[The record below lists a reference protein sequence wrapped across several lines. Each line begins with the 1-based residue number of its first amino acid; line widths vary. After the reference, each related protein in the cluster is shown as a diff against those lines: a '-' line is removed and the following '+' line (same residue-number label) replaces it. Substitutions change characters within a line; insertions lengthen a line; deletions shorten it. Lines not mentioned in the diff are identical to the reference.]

1 MDNIKKLQDNLTK
14 RYSQDEDF
22 SRQSQSYSPE
32 RVESAIIELNQELKE
47 EEVLSEVLSNSTDKR
62 IKEAKDF
69 VKKYGKVVEAQHKNL
84 EFLNRQLRNY
94 VYDNKKRQE
103 SDKAYRELVSSPEY
117 KDMTRKMR
125 EIKTHI
131 RNLNHFLVINNV
143 KGPIV

>member
-32 RVESAIIELNQELKE
+32 RVESAIIELNQELRE

-62 IKEAKDF
+62 IKEAKEF

-84 EFLNRQLRNY
+84 EYLNRQLRNY

-143 KGPIV
+143 KGPVV

>member
-1 MDNIKKLQDNLTK
+1 MDGIKKLQDNLTK

-47 EEVLSEVLSNSTDKR
+47 EEILSEALSNSTDKR
-62 IKEAKDF
+62 IKEAKEF

-143 KGPIV
+143 KGPVV

>member
-1 MDNIKKLQDNLTK
+1 MENIKKLQDNLTK

-32 RVESAIIELNQELKE
+32 RVESAIIELNQELRE

-84 EFLNRQLRNY
+84 EFLNRQLRSY

>member
-32 RVESAIIELNQELKE
+32 KVESAIIELNQELRE
-47 EEVLSEVLSNSTDKR
+47 EEILSEALSNSTDKR
-62 IKEAKDF
+62 IKEAKEF
-69 VKKYGKVVEAQHKNL
+69 IKKYGKVVEAQHKNL

-143 KGPIV
+143 KGPVV

>member
-62 IKEAKDF
+62 IKEAKEF

-143 KGPIV
+143 KGPVV

>member
-32 RVESAIIELNQELKE
+32 RVESAIIELNQELRE

-84 EFLNRQLRNY
+84 EYLNRQLRSY

-117 KDMTRKMR
+117 RDMTRKMR

-143 KGPIV
+143 KGPVV

>member
-32 RVESAIIELNQELKE
+32 RVESAIIELNQELRE

-62 IKEAKDF
+62 IKEAKEF

-84 EFLNRQLRNY
+84 EYLNRQLRSY

-143 KGPIV
+143 KGPVV

>member
-22 SRQSQSYSPE
+22 SRQSQSYNAES
-32 RVESAIIELNQELKE
+32 VESAIIELNQELRE
-47 EEVLSEVLSNSTDKR
+47 EEVLSEVLSKSTDKR

-69 VKKYGKVVEAQHKNL
+69 VKKYGKIVEAQHKNL
-84 EFLNRQLRNY
+84 EYLNRQLRSY

-143 KGPIV
+143 KGPVV

>member
-22 SRQSQSYSPE
+22 SRQSQSYSAE

-47 EEVLSEVLSNSTDKR
+47 EEILSEVLSNSTDKR
-62 IKEAKDF
+62 IKEAKEF

-84 EFLNRQLRNY
+84 EYLNRQLRSY

-143 KGPIV
+143 KGPVV

>member
-32 RVESAIIELNQELKE
+32 KVESAIIELNQELRE
-47 EEVLSEVLSNSTDKR
+47 EEILSEALSNSTDKR
-62 IKEAKDF
+62 IKEAKEF
-69 VKKYGKVVEAQHKNL
+69 IKKYGKVVEAQHKNL

>member
-32 RVESAIIELNQELKE
+32 KVESAIIELNQELRE

-62 IKEAKDF
+62 IKEAKEF

-84 EFLNRQLRNY
+84 EYLNRQLRSY

-103 SDKAYRELVSSPEY
+103 SDKVYRELVSSPEY
-117 KDMTRKMR
+117 RDMTRKMR

-143 KGPIV
+143 KGPVV

>member
-1 MDNIKKLQDNLTK
+1 MENIKKLQDNLTK

-47 EEVLSEVLSNSTDKR
+47 EEILSEALSNSTDKR

-143 KGPIV
+143 KGPVV

>member
-1 MDNIKKLQDNLTK
+1 MDGIKKLQDNLTK

-47 EEVLSEVLSNSTDKR
+47 EEILSEALSNSTDKR

-143 KGPIV
+143 KGPVV

>member
-1 MDNIKKLQDNLTK
+1 MDGIKKLQDNLTK

-47 EEVLSEVLSNSTDKR
+47 EEILSEALSNSTDKR
-62 IKEAKDF
+62 IKEAKEF

-117 KDMTRKMR
+117 RDMTRKMR

-143 KGPIV
+143 KGPVV

>member
-1 MDNIKKLQDNLTK
+1 MENIKKLQDNLTK

-62 IKEAKDF
+62 IKEAKEF

-143 KGPIV
+143 KGPVV

>member
-32 RVESAIIELNQELKE
+32 KVESAIIELNQELRE
-47 EEVLSEVLSNSTDKR
+47 EEILSEALSNSTDKR
-62 IKEAKDF
+62 IKEAKEF
-69 VKKYGKVVEAQHKNL
+69 IKKYGKVVEAQHKNL

-143 KGPIV
+143 KGPDV

>member
-47 EEVLSEVLSNSTDKR
+47 EEVLSEALSNSTDKR
-62 IKEAKDF
+62 IKEAKEF

-143 KGPIV
+143 KGPVV

>member
-32 RVESAIIELNQELKE
+32 KVESAIIELNQELRE
-47 EEVLSEVLSNSTDKR
+47 EEILSEALSNSTDKR
-62 IKEAKDF
+62 IKEAKEF
-69 VKKYGKVVEAQHKNL
+69 IKKYGKVVEAQHKNL

-143 KGPIV
+143 KAPVV

>member
-1 MDNIKKLQDNLTK
+1 MENIKKLQDNLTK

-47 EEVLSEVLSNSTDKR
+47 EEILSEALSNSTDKR

>member
-1 MDNIKKLQDNLTK
+1 MDGIKKLQDILTK
-14 RYSQDEDF
+14 LYSQDEDF

-47 EEVLSEVLSNSTDKR
+47 EEILSEALSNSTDKR
-62 IKEAKDF
+62 IKEAKEF

-143 KGPIV
+143 KGPVV

>member
-1 MDNIKKLQDNLTK
+1 MDNIKKLQENLTK
-14 RYSQDEDF
+14 RYSGDEDF
-22 SRQSQSYSPE
+22 SRQSQSYDPE
-32 RVESAIIELNQELKE
+32 KVESAIIELNQELKE
-47 EEVLSEVLSNSTDKR
+47 EEVLSEVLSKSTDKR
-62 IKEAKDF
+62 IKEAKEF
-69 VKKYGKVVEAQHKNL
+69 VKKYGKVVEAQHRNL
-84 EFLNRQLRNY
+84 EYLNQQLRNY

-143 KGPIV
+143 KGPVV

>member
-1 MDNIKKLQDNLTK
+1 MDGIKKLQDNLTK

-47 EEVLSEVLSNSTDKR
+47 EEVLSEALSNSTDKR
-62 IKEAKDF
+62 IKEAKEF

-143 KGPIV
+143 KGPVV

>member
-1 MDNIKKLQDNLTK
+1 MENIKKLQDNLTK

-143 KGPIV
+143 KGPVV

>member
-1 MDNIKKLQDNLTK
+1 MDGIKKLQNNLTK

-32 RVESAIIELNQELKE
+32 KVESAIIELNQELRE
-47 EEVLSEVLSNSTDKR
+47 EEILADVLGHSTDKR
-62 IKEAKDF
+62 IKEAKEF
-69 VKKYGKVVEAQHKNL
+69 IKKYGKVVEAQHKNL
-84 EFLNRQLRNY
+84 EFLNRQLRSY

-117 KDMTRKMR
+117 KNMTCKMR

-143 KGPIV
+143 KGPVV

>member
-1 MDNIKKLQDNLTK
+1 MDGIKKLQDNLTK

-47 EEVLSEVLSNSTDKR
+47 EEILSEALSNSTDKR

>member
-47 EEVLSEVLSNSTDKR
+47 EEILSEALSNSTDKR

-84 EFLNRQLRNY
+84 EYLNRQLRSY

-117 KDMTRKMR
+117 RDMTRKMR

-143 KGPIV
+143 KGPVV

>member
-32 RVESAIIELNQELKE
+32 KVESAIIELNQELRE
-47 EEVLSEVLSNSTDKR
+47 EEILSEALSNSTDKR
-62 IKEAKDF
+62 IKEAKEF
-69 VKKYGKVVEAQHKNL
+69 IKKYGKVVEAQHKNL
-84 EFLNRQLRNY
+84 EFLNRQLRGY